1 MEPKALVEQ
10 ICSVLSEK
18 KAANL
23 VSIEVS
29 DMTVVTDYFVIA
41 SGRSTTQVKGLYENL
56 DEAMEKIGVTP
67 IRTEGIAGAKWI
79 AMDYGSV
86 IVHLFLEETR
96 QFYHLDRLW
105 DKGNN
110 VTKYE

>member
-1 MEPKALVEQ
+1 MEPKVLVEE
-10 ICSVLSEK
+10 ICKVLSDK
-18 KAANL
+18 KATNL
-23 VSIEVS
+23 VSIEVT
-29 DMTVVTDYFVIA
+29 DMTTVTDYFVIA
-41 SGRSTTQVKGLYENL
+41 SGKSTTQVKGLYENL
-56 DEAMEKIGVTP
+56 DEAMEKLGVMP

-105 DKGNN
+105 EKDGN
-110 VTKYE
+110 VKKYE